1 MRIFRTVGKWLML
14 PVALPVLL
22 LFYAQTAWWHWHRL
36 PNGNLVGHA
45 HPFQAEHSSPIQP
58 HQHSSAQMGFLSQ
71 FSTGSAT
78 VSDFILFV
86 FGLSLLVFILPV
98 LKPAG
103 AISDAFL
110 NLPSLRAPPSL
121 MFK

>member
-1 MRIFRTVGKWLML
+1 ML

-58 HQHSSAQMGFLSQ
+58 HQHSSAQLGFLSQ
-71 FSTGSAT
+71 FSTGSVT
-78 VSDFILFV
+78 VSDFIPIV
-86 FGLSLLVFILPV
+86 IGLSYLLFILPV
-98 LKPAG
+98 LRTTVV
-103 AISDAFL
+103 ISDAFL
-110 NLPSLRAPPSL
+110 NLSSLRAPPSL
-121 MFK
+121 LFK